1 MLVGDRVH
9 VRLVELVVT
18 LRLVDP
24 VKPLTGV
31 IVIVDVPV
39 APVLIETVVGLA
51 AMVKSGAP
59 VMV

>member
-18 LRLVDP
+18 LRLVVP
-24 VKPLTGV
+24 VKPLTGA